1 MSCCNKKQN
10 KETNSDMTSDMSV
23 SAEEQNAMIARNP
36 WQVATIIL
44 ATALI
49 FTLAFGVL
57 WSTGVIQ
64 IAGMNDTMAMKNM
77 TGEEMEK
84 DTTVLPSVMPV
95 SVDLPIEWG
104 DIGKKMLETGVID
117 EVKFTQLY
125 ESRGGM
131 SDAMKTM
138 LYDENA
144 GELTMTQDNAQDM
157 LNLFWAFGLANQNPV
172 LSKGPMTDEQ
182 YGGDPSRF
190 AATGGWT
197 LRRGDIMDHYNQ
209 YPWVPLTGE
218 QQARVEAVSKG
229 IFRPCCNNSTYFPD
243 CNHGMAML
251 GLLELLAANDVSE
264 EDMYDIALGVNTY
277 WFPGTY
283 ETVAQFINQNGLE
296 WNDVPAQQILGAEL
310 SSATGF
316 GNVKASLT
324 DPSASQQGGGGCS
337 V

>member
-10 KETNSDMTSDMSV
+10 KETNSDMTSDVSV
-23 SAEEQNAMIARNP
+23 SAEEQNAVIVRNP
-36 WQVATIIL
+36 WQIATIVL

-64 IAGMNDTMAMKNM
+64 IAGINDTMAMKNM
-77 TGEEMEK
+77 TGEEMKK

-95 SVDLPIEWG
+95 SVDLPIQWG
-104 DIGKKMLETGVID
+104 DIGKKLLETGVID
-117 EVKFTQLY
+117 EAKFTQLY

-131 SDAMKTM
+131 SDTMKTM
-138 LYDENA
+138 LYKENV
-144 GELTMTQDNAQDM
+144 GELTMTKDNAQDM

-172 LSKGPMTDEQ
+172 LREGPMTDEQ

-197 LRRGDIMDHYNQ
+197 LRSGDIMDHYNQ
-209 YPWVPLTGE
+209 YSWVTLTPE
-218 QQARVEAVSKG
+218 QQERVEAVSKG
-229 IFRPCCNNSTYFPD
+229 IFRSCCNNSTYFPD

-251 GLLELLAANDVSE
+251 GLLELLAASDVSE

-283 ETVAQFINQNGLE
+283 EVIAQFIDQNDLA
-296 WNDVPAQQILGAEL
+296 WSDVPAQQILGVEL
-310 SSATGF
+310 SSASGF
-316 GNVKASLT
+316 ANVKASLAT
-324 DPSASQQGGGGCS
+324 PATPTQGGGGCS